1 MTPQGVK
8 RLAMVGVV
16 DHADDRFAVGDDRQR
31 QAPGVQAVEE
41 TAGAIDGVDYP
52 QHLRVGLA
60 GAALAGKPSSE
71 THSEC
76 AVSQKAS
83 TLIGHADPSCRSSPL
98 WSTLSF
104 ALLIVFKRQLSP
116 CFRQLAGQA
125 VAGL

>member
-1 MTPQGVK
+1 
-8 RLAMVGVV
+8 MVGVV

-60 GAALAGKPSSE
+60 GAALFAE
-71 THSEC
+71 
-76 AVSQKAS
+76 KAILRKRALNALFHKGLHP
-83 TLIGHADPSCRSSPL
+83 LIGHADHVLQVVAFMVDAQR
-98 WSTLSF
+98 F